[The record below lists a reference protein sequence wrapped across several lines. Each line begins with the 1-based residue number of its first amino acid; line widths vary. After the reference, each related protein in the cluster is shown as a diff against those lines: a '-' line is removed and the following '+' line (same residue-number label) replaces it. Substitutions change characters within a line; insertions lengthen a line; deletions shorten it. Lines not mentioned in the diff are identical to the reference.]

1 MKHFSE
7 EAWADFARGIKS
19 ETSVEMESHLNSGCS
34 DCAAESAVW
43 ERVHAIASH
52 ENSYMPPEA
61 LVRMVKQEFT
71 ARSEPET
78 SPWVLG
84 KLVFDSVAQPLPVG
98 VRAGAPIGRQFVY
111 EAEGLTVDLRLD
123 MQPRSKTICAVGQVL
138 DKGTP
143 RSPGSPT
150 ILLWTEKGQ
159 PVLETKANELGEFQ
173 LEFEAQD
180 QLRLSIEMAGRR
192 SVRIPLSDLK

>member
-1 MKHFSE
+1 
-7 EAWADFARGIKS
+7 
-19 ETSVEMESHLNSGCS
+19 
-34 DCAAESAVW
+34 
-43 ERVHAIASH
+43 
-52 ENSYMPPEA
+52 MPPDA

-143 RSPGSPT
+143 RAPGSPT

-159 PVLETKANELGEFQ
+159 PVLETKANEFGEFQ
-173 LEFEAQD
+173 IEFEAQD

-192 SVRIPLSDLK
+192 SVRIPLSDLKEGLADEITKGIRAGYW

>member
-19 ETSVEMESHLNSGCS
+19 ETSLEMESHLKSGCS
-34 DCAAESAVW
+34 DCTAECALWKQVGT
-43 ERVHAIASH
+43 IASQ
-52 ENSYMPPEA
+52 ENRYAPPED
-61 LVRMVKQEFT
+61 LVRMVKQEFS
-71 ARSEPET
+71 ARYQPET
-78 SPWVLG
+78 SAWVLG
-84 KLVFDSVAQPLPVG
+84 KLVFDSLAQPLIVG
-98 VRAGAPIGRQFVY
+98 VRAGAASGRQFVY

-123 MQPRSKTICAVGQVL
+123 MQPHSKTICAVGQVQ

-143 RSPGSPT
+143 RSPGKPI
-150 ILLWTEKGQ
+150 ILLWTAKGE
-159 PVLETKANELGEFQ
+159 PVLETMANEFGEFQ

-192 SVRIPLSDLK
+192 AVRIPLSNLK